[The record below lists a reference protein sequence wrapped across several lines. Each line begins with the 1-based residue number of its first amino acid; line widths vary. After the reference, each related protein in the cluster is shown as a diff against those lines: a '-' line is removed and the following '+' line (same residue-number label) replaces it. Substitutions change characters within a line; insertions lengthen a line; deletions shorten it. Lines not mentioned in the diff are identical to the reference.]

1 MLFILRHTSIGGKTM
16 DNFDTQIQ
24 IEETNDKIFEF
35 MAEIL
40 STCSDEELAEIFEPI
55 KNS

>member
-1 MLFILRHTSIGGKTM
+1 M
-16 DNFDTQIQ
+16 DNFNEQIQ
-24 IEETNDKIFEF
+24 IEETTDKIFHF

-40 STCSDEELAEIFEPI
+40 STCSDEELEEIFSPI